1 MKITSVLNGLLQE
14 RKTQKKKQRID
25 SNLHE
30 KADKLNWKDIEFP
43 VNLRH

>member
-1 MKITSVLNGLLQE
+1 MGCYKSE
-14 RKTQKKKQRID
+14 KPKRKKQRID